1 MVKIYRAAIVG
12 RLDHD
17 DVVLETDHLAE
28 IAAWREKVASLQR
41 EHALEIIDKLKRI
54 EELTDGYKMSEAE
67 NIRFEI
73 DLDVSEAKIKEL
85 EKKLIGN
92 LREEPKNDTNT
103 RQIG

>member
-28 IAAWREKVASLQR
+28 IAALQTR
-41 EHALEIIDKLKRI
+41 V

-85 EKKLIGN
+85 EEKLIGS
-92 LREEPKNDTNT
+92 LREEPKNETNP
-103 RQIG
+103 RQAG